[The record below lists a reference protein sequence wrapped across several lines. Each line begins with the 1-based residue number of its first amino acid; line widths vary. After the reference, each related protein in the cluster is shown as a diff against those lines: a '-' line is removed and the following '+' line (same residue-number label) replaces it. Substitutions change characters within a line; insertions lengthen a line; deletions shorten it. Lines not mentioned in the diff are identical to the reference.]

1 MLGILKEAGI
11 GKAKKFGHGKSEIGC
26 LAPCNSTHFLNYT
39 ISKVGYILEHNCTI
53 FLCSLDVRNIVQGGD
68 PLYAGFFSTQGSGGY
83 T

>member
-1 MLGILKEAGI
+1 MD
-11 GKAKKFGHGKSEIGC
+11 
-26 LAPCNSTHFLNYT
+26 LAPRYTLSTLFTLFNILHICQTVALCLYT
-39 ISKVGYILEHNCTI
+39 LLGDVRALMELEHNCTI

>member
-1 MLGILKEAGI
+1 MRGSIKNEVSAGGPKQDF
-11 GKAKKFGHGKSEIGC
+11 GKPPNVPARNIFWHYNPGS
-26 LAPCNSTHFLNYT
+26 AASR
-39 ISKVGYILEHNCTI
+39 VAQDLEHNCTI